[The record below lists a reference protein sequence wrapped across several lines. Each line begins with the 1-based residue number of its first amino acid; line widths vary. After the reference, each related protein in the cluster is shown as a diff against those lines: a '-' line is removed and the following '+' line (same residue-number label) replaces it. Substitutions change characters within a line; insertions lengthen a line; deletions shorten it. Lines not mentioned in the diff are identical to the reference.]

1 MQHCSYSV
9 KRLGATWGISGDVC
23 HIYLLCSSI
32 GTLTMFVQDC
42 LIRIDYGDECDF
54 ATDLRTTCIF
64 GKSFSFGEECIGL
77 TYCHGIAYSYCIM
90 KQV

>member
-1 MQHCSYSV
+1 
-9 KRLGATWGISGDVC
+9 
-23 HIYLLCSSI
+23 
-32 GTLTMFVQDC
+32 MFVQDC

-54 ATDLRTTCIF
+54 ATDLRTTSIF